1 MCSEQIFGSDI
12 DFISWDYGMTDGDK
26 YAYFFHYGYRGGI
39 SPGRPAF
46 MAMHY
51 GGKNLKARG
60 SRLKQL
66 EDMGMAVF
74 ATPDENMA
82 AMREAI
88 PDTFG
93 MSEEEISKMPEYVR
107 NLKCDGQIEN
117 GEPHCSAQ
125 KYTNYICSPRT
136 KQVGW
141 HPGL

>member
-46 MAMHY
+46 MAMRFADRA
-51 GGKNLKARG
+51 KKRAT
-60 SRLKQL
+60 RLKQL

-74 ATPDENMA
+74 SMQNNVVH
-82 AMREAI
+82 EAI
-88 PDTFG
+88 PDTVG
-93 MSEEEISKMPEYVR
+93 MSDEEISKMPEYVR
-107 NLKCDGQIEN
+107 NLKCDGQLEG
-117 GEPHCSAQ
+117 GEPHCNAE
-125 KYTNYICSPRT
+125 KYSKYICSPRI
-136 KQVGW
+136 KQVKW